1 MQREVSRGI
10 YLWEDL
16 FKYVSFDK
24 ISSIRN
30 LTRALTDIGGR
41 LKGERQKKNLEKVYV
56 RIHKGDECHGGAGE
70 SWRNRAIT
78 TLGEVGAEVDA
89 VLAVFTSQG
98 LHARLRLPSPFLR
111 LNANESDLHLIPT
124 DLRSSP
130 RPIRCR
136 II

>member
-1 MQREVSRGI
+1 MQREISRGI

-30 LTRALTDIGGR
+30 LTHVLADIGGR
-41 LKGERQKKNLEKVYV
+41 LKGGRQEKNLERVYV
-56 RIHKGDECHGGAGE
+56 CIHKGDECHGEGK

-130 RPIRCR
+130 RPTRCR

>member
-1 MQREVSRGI
+1 MQREISRGI

-30 LTRALTDIGGR
+30 LTHVLADIGGR
-41 LKGERQKKNLEKVYV
+41 LKGGRQEKNLERVYV
-56 RIHKGDECHGGAGE
+56 CIHKGDECHGEGE
-70 SWRNRAIT
+70 NWRNRAIT

-130 RPIRCR
+130 RPTRCR